1 MRRLYFTF
9 IALLVVAVPCL
20 GAEPSGGPSDAAK
33 WGAQTLEQIRS
44 AFYMPDRKLYAE
56 EINNGKKPAPSWIWD
71 ASIQLGAL
79 DAAAKVQPKTYL
91 PQVKAYAAALRA
103 YRTTNHDRPG
113 LDVNP
118 PPKKPDRYYDDNAW
132 IAMSLLDA
140 YDLTHDQKDLDLALD
155 AYKFAISGEDF
166 TTLDGGIYWH
176 EDVTRSKN
184 ACSSGP
190 VMIDALQLCQ
200 LTKDQKY
207 LETAK
212 RLYDWQRAHLQDTDG
227 LVFDSIATANGR
239 INRAKLTYNSGTLIR
254 ASCLL
259 YQATHEQ
266 KYLDEAQR
274 IAHAAEKRF
283 VRPADGIITG
293 WGKLGVKLVE
303 AFLDLYET
311 DHDDHW
317 RQVVGR
323 CLAALHQHRNAEGWY
338 PLNWEADPP
347 AADKP
352 VRLIDQSAP
361 ARAYWIAAEH
371 GVQVHQ

>member
-1 MRRLYFTF
+1 MQTRNVILMLL
-9 IALLVVAVPCL
+9 IATTVPCL
-20 GAEPSGGPSDAAK
+20 GAEPNPSTSEAAK
-33 WGAQTLEQIRS
+33 WGAETLEKIHA
-44 AFYMPDRKLYAE
+44 AFYMPDRKLYAV
-56 EINNGKKPAPSWIWD
+56 EINNGKKPSPSWIWD

-79 DAAAKVQPKTYL
+79 DAAAKVQPKVYL
-91 PQVKAYAAALRA
+91 PQVKSYAAALRA

-140 YDLTHDQKDLDLALD
+140 YGLTHDQSDLHLALD
-155 AYKFAISGEDF
+155 AYNFAISGEDS
-166 TTLDGGIYWH
+166 TTLDGGNDWH

-190 VMIDALQLCQ
+190 AMIDALKLFEQN
-200 LTKDQKY
+200 KDQKY

-212 RLYDWQRAHLQDTDG
+212 RLYDWQRAHLQDKDG
-227 LVFDSIATANGR
+227 LVFDSIATADGR
-239 INRAKLTYNSGTLIR
+239 INRAKLTYNCGTLIT

-274 IAHAAEKRF
+274 ISHAAEKRF
-283 VRPADGIITG
+283 VRESDGLITG

-303 AFLDLYET
+303 AFLELYET

-317 RQVVGR
+317 RQIVGR
-323 CLAALHQHRNAEGWY
+323 CIAALHQHCNANGWY

-347 AADKP
+347 PLDKP

-371 GVQVHQ
+371 GVQVK